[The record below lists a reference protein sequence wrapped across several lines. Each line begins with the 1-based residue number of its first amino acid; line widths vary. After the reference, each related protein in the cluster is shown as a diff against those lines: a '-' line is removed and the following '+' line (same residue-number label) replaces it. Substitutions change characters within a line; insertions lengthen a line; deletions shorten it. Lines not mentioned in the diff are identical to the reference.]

1 MDDAILTLNAGSSS
15 IKFALFRN
23 GRERPRMAGGAVEG
37 IGEAPRFLVMDEAGA
52 VVHERTWKQGAA
64 LSHEDLLAP
73 VLDWVEGHLG
83 DKRLVAAGHRIVHGG
98 DIFTGPARLDQA
110 ALDRLATLNP
120 LAPLHE
126 PHNLAAVAAMMRLR
140 PELPEIGCF
149 DTSFHRTMDKVAARL
164 PLPRHF
170 HDEGVR
176 RFGFHGLSYEY
187 IAGELARLAPALAAG
202 RVVAAHLGGGAS
214 ACGMLAGKSVDS
226 SMGFT
231 ALDGLVM
238 GTRCGAID
246 PGVLLYL
253 VRARGM
259 DWDAVTALL
268 YRQSGLLGVS
278 GISAD
283 MRALLASHEA
293 AAAEAIAVFTLAA
306 AKHIAA
312 LAVSLNGI
320 DGLVFTA
327 GIGEHCPSVRAG
339 ICARLEWLG
348 VEIDE
353 PANARNAGV
362 ISTAASRVAV
372 RVIATDEEA
381 MIARDCAALV

>member
-1 MDDAILTLNAGSSS
+1 
-15 IKFALFRN
+15 
-23 GRERPRMAGGAVEG
+23 
-37 IGEAPRFLVMDEAGA
+37 
-52 VVHERTWKQGAA
+52 
-64 LSHEDLLAP
+64 
-73 VLDWVEGHLG
+73 
-83 DKRLVAAGHRIVHGG
+83 
-98 DIFTGPARLDQA
+98 
-110 ALDRLATLNP
+110 
-120 LAPLHE
+120 
-126 PHNLAAVAAMMRLR
+126 
-140 PELPEIGCF
+140 
-149 DTSFHRTMDKVAARL
+149 VAARL

-187 IAGELARLAPALAAG
+187 IAGELARLAPGLAAG